1 MISNSLYIRNYH
13 TAEYNYLLISV
24 VSLMWKKCVG
34 LYFIVSHLELKEV
47 IQRCIP
53 FFSYSIYKILHGL
66 SDNVF
71 RKREPQ
77 FEFSKT
83 QKKRNKNGL
92 NLEMLPSPVF
102 IEESDLKPSNATIM
116 MKWRTRQTP
125 IQPTADTYRTVY
137 TKSVRSF
144 L

>member
-1 MISNSLYIRNYH
+1 VPQPKGNFFMELRDLPFHGSGWSIFH
-13 TAEYNYLLISV
+13 
-24 VSLMWKKCVG
+24 C
-34 LYFIVSHLELKEV
+34 FHLELKEV

-116 MKWRTRQTP
+116 MK
-125 IQPTADTYRTVY
+125 
-137 TKSVRSF
+137 
-144 L
+144 